1 MQALQYPNM
10 KSDDW
15 LHTHTFHHS
24 QFEKVSQIV
33 KEKEKQGITISLCIP
48 AFNEEKTIGKEIVIL
63 KSELVT
69 RYHLL
74 DKLAVIDSGS
84 TDRTREIAAAFGADV
99 YLASDVLPE
108 IGEKRGKGENLW
120 KAVYQLQGDILVFI
134 DAGIKNIQP
143 HFVYGLVAP
152 LLYYPDMKYV
162 KAFYEHPLTYSQ
174 NGHSCD
180 GGYIIETLIRS
191 LFSLFFLELTTIIH
205 PLSVEYAARREILE
219 RIPFPIG
226 DSVEISHL
234 IDVYRQW
241 SLDAIGQTDL
251 DQLVHQNHS
260 TRDVGSMLN
269 DILHIFLSRLTYQE
283 IVRHLSGLSHILYQI
298 QTCNN
303 SHKQGDSTISDEER
317 PPMIEVPAY
326 QEKFGLDL

>member
-1 MQALQYPNM
+1 MQALQYTSM

-15 LHTHTFHHS
+15 LHTRTFHYS
-24 QFEKVSQIV
+24 QFENVSQIV

-48 AFNEEKTIGKEIVIL
+48 AFNEEKTIGKEVIIL

-69 RYHLL
+69 RYRLL
-74 DKLAVIDSGS
+74 DELAVIDSGS
-84 TDRTREIAAAFGADV
+84 TDQTREIAATFGADV

-108 IGEKRGKGENLW
+108 MGEKRGKGESLW
-120 KAVYQLQGDILVFI
+120 KAIYQLQGDILVFI
-134 DAGIKNIQP
+134 DADIKNIQP
-143 HFVYGLVAP
+143 YFVYGLVAP
-152 LLYYPDMKYV
+152 LLQYPDIKYV
-162 KAFYEHPLTYSQ
+162 KAFYERPLTYSQ

-191 LFSLFFLELTTIIH
+191 LFSLYFQGLTTIIQ
-205 PLSVEYAARREILE
+205 PLSAGYAAKREVLE

-226 DSVEISHL
+226 DSVEISLL

-241 SLDAIGQTDL
+241 GLETIGQIDL
-251 DQLVHQNHS
+251 DQLVYQNHS
-260 TRDVGSMLN
+260 PRDVGNMLN

-283 IVRHLSGLSHILYQI
+283 IVSHLSELSHILYQI

-303 SHKQGDSTISDEER
+303 FHEQGDSTIPYEER
-317 PPMIEVPAY
+317 PPMVEVPAY
-326 QEKFGLDL
+326 REKFGLDT